1 MTAHLFYDKMSGMG
15 PNDISS
21 YVTTADAAKE
31 LNISQRHMRRLITT
45 GVVSGCV
52 EVGKTYLIPREQIEA
67 AKARPKRRGKQ
78 AILTPD
84 K

>member
-1 MTAHLFYDKMSGMG
+1 MTAHLFYGNMSGMG

-31 LNISQRHMRRLITT
+31 LNISQRHVRRLIAT

-52 EVGKTYLIPREQIEA
+52 EVGKTYLIPRDQIEA
-67 AKARPKRRGKQ
+67 AKARPKRGRKKQ
-78 AILTPD
+78 V
-84 K
+84 

>member
-1 MTAHLFYDKMSGMG
+1 MM
-15 PNDISS
+15 
-21 YVTTADAAKE
+21 TTAEAALE
-31 LNISQRHMRRLITT
+31 LGVTQRRIQQLIST

-67 AKARPKRRGKQ
+67 AKARPKRRGKK